1 MPISKS
7 LEYRFAAELS
17 LISGII
23 ILGAS
28 ILYLL
33 HIAFFPDMRWMMG
46 PQLMSHAFITN
57 IVDIVSGTLVIIAGI
72 MIYVQ
77 PIHIRKWGVVIW
89 IFSSISFFGIGGFFI
104 GGILG
109 IIGGFLA
116 VTQGIT
122 FFGFKSKGEKQHRT
136 KHEKL

>member
-28 ILYLL
+28 ILYLQ
-33 HIAFFPDMRWMMG
+33 HVTFFPDMRWMMG
-46 PQLMSHAFITN
+46 PQLLCHVFITN
-57 IVDIVSGTLVIIAGI
+57 VVGIVSGTMVIIAGI

-77 PIHIRKWGVVIW
+77 PVHIRKWGVMAWV
-89 IFSSISFFGIGGFFI
+89 FASISFFGIGGFFI

-109 IIGGFLA
+109 IIGGLLA
-116 VTQGIT
+116 VTKGIT
-122 FFGFKSKGEKQHRT
+122 FFGFKSKGK
-136 KHEKL
+136 K